1 MLRKDEGATS
11 GLYAASNTPASV
23 TERLYPGP
31 RDTLGPAVAFPFT
44 AVNYVAGAKQQGRA
58 RGVAIVALTTL
69 YPPPLITTL
78 LHILNFL

>member
-1 MLRKDEGATS
+1 MLRKDESATS
-11 GLYAASNTPASV
+11 GLYAASNTSVSV
-23 TERLYPGP
+23 TERLYPGS
-31 RDTLGPAVAFPFT
+31 RNTLGPVVVFPFT

-58 RGVAIVALTTL
+58 RGVTIVALTTP